1 MTPEQL
7 QKWNDLINTARRGTN
22 LEQLYKQ
29 TVIVDL
35 SLLLAVDKT
44 LKDGDAEWERL
55 KVNLD

>member
-7 QKWNDLINTARRGTN
+7 QKWNDLVDTARRGTN
-22 LEQLYKQ
+22 LEQLSRQ

-35 SLLLAVDKT
+35 NLLLAVDKA

-55 KVNLD
+55 KVSLD